1 VSVPARTTVIASWDR
16 REGADPLWM
25 KLFERRRAR

>member
-1 VSVPARTTVIASWDR
+1 MSRVVVRAVIASWDR